1 MEKKKNSP
9 QSEGKTPR
17 LVFLI
22 SFLILCFAALWLYL
36 YTTPAG
42 VGLTNDSSAYLG
54 GARSILR
61 GEGYVRFSGDRLP
74 RPITQFPPLYSI
86 AIAGIAKIFL
96 TDVFRSAWI
105 LNLICY
111 LMNLILFSLLIQ
123 KFTKNIRMG
132 ILAGIVY
139 LCCGPIL
146 QAHVYG
152 LSEAFSL
159 IFMLSALWM
168 LFDFSEKKR
177 SFPSWL
183 FLGLWIGLLTLV
195 RYAGASI
202 LVTAILFCLV
212 SAADMRKRLSRIG
225 GMLLGFLIPF
235 GGWWLRNSQYN
246 ESAVNR
252 SLSIHLPGN
261 DVINEG
267 IRTLTE
273 FFIPEAFGIVQKA
286 IRFWKILWIILLLL
300 LFVWLLRQFI
310 AYLTRKK
317 QELSGIF
324 LFALAAGIYLLVLI
338 GVSVFIDGSTVF
350 DNRMLLPF
358 FICIA
363 GLILS
368 TVGYLIRQKKIS
380 SVFGILLI
388 IVFSVFLFED
398 ESDLIKTFHKD
409 GQGFAGSVW
418 TESETA
424 QAAEKLPQGKT
435 FYSNRQTYLWLM
447 QDMPAYILPILRDAA
462 LQQDNEDF
470 EKEKE
475 QMQQEIKNGEAY
487 AIVFNYQD
495 MLQDSSDKEW
505 LDSLFEGVP
514 IYGSYADGVIFGIK
528 N

>member
-1 MEKKKNSP
+1 
-9 QSEGKTPR
+9 
-17 LVFLI
+17 
-22 SFLILCFAALWLYL
+22 
-36 YTTPAG
+36 
-42 VGLTNDSSAYLG
+42 
-54 GARSILR
+54 
-61 GEGYVRFSGDRLP
+61 
-74 RPITQFPPLYSI
+74 
-86 AIAGIAKIFL
+86 
-96 TDVFRSAWI
+96 
-105 LNLICY
+105 
-111 LMNLILFSLLIQ
+111 
-123 KFTKNIRMG
+123 MG

-252 SLSIHLPGN
+252 SLSIHLPGS

-286 IRFWKILWIILLLL
+286 IRFWKILWIILLFL

-310 AYLTRKK
+310 AYLTGKK

-324 LFALAAGIYLLVLI
+324 LFALAAGVYLLVLI

-368 TVGYLIRQKKIS
+368 TVG
-380 SVFGILLI
+380 
-388 IVFSVFLFED
+388 
-398 ESDLIKTFHKD
+398 
-409 GQGFAGSVW
+409 
-418 TESETA
+418 
-424 QAAEKLPQGKT
+424 
-435 FYSNRQTYLWLM
+435 
-447 QDMPAYILPILRDAA
+447 
-462 LQQDNEDF
+462 
-470 EKEKE
+470 
-475 QMQQEIKNGEAY
+475 
-487 AIVFNYQD
+487 
-495 MLQDSSDKEW
+495 
-505 LDSLFEGVP
+505 
-514 IYGSYADGVIFGIK
+514 
-528 N
+528 